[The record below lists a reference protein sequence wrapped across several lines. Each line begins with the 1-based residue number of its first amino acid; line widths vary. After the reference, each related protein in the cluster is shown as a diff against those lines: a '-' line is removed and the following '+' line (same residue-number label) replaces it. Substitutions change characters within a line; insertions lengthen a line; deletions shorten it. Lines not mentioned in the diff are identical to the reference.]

1 MGEMAGSD
9 GATQTGVRPCLSS
22 VAAGDATDVMPM
34 LSFMG
39 GPRPQVHANLPRR
52 RCHDTDRPDRH
63 ALGGTM
69 RLRTVISGH
78 ALARLPGAPGVAAR
92 LREPAGIRG
101 RLLAMALLGG
111 LWIAPGPGHS
121 QPVLQ
126 MQVGYRSLGG
136 VMVAPSPDG
145 MLVAMADHTGVI
157 KVVETRAGRLICTLQ
172 PPGGGLPAGG
182 GSRRFSW
189 SPDGRELLGPGPDDR
204 LLVWDLTRCGTSR
217 RIAMDGTGE
226 TPRKQDADAGAR
238 NTLYSVNPLADD
250 RVLIHSKSGLA
261 VVKPF
266 KGSAGRGPEV
276 GAATPVSTNAAIDE
290 RLREGRIQVLSVS
303 ANGRVAVLGDKCTPE
318 FLLDVAAGAI
328 RQVQMP
334 GMTPPPDLDSTA
346 RAIATQNCPIFALS
360 ADAALMAI
368 KYRFEGKIAVI
379 DPLKGEVLAST
390 ALENPLDPTFSSR
403 MPATVKAMAIDRES
417 RQAGVLGLSFSPD
430 GRQLRVLRV
439 LRWPLAEGSLEVR
452 SAKSLKLESTQA
464 LPPQGG
470 LGSRYVGSILTLGR
484 DAQAAMLMP
493 RLSPSGFE
501 MVVARGSGNGA
512 PVDVWPFDAA
522 TTAYSLAMTEDDV
535 FVQRARMK
543 PFDQKMMANPAMSR
557 ADVVVATS
565 RFSKAPYEF
574 EVERWSLKNAGVERS
589 EAFPSALGARPSS
602 LAYSM
607 DARYAAVI
615 SSEITTVAPTPGQA
629 TMPKSEYA
637 IALIDLQ
644 SSRPKWTKTFD
655 KYTGFNGPSAVAVD
669 PEGSAVAVLAPTADR
684 KTQLT
689 VLDGQSGAVT
699 AQLEIDPV
707 SDAFSNSLHFTR
719 SGAGI
724 LVAGFSDWMLVSR
737 DKSGRLTLQQKINKS
752 GMNAWGVAQTSG
764 RVIAPALP
772 ANVDR
777 ERHAAYYGSNV
788 PALRLPLP
796 RSPGIAAANAKESRV
811 AVALE
816 DRVVRVFDVQAESP
830 KLLGELK
837 AFDAEIVQMA
847 FSTSGDRLAIA
858 DANGVVAL
866 FNTETM
872 RLGARLYAF
881 PSGNWAV
888 VDADGRFDTNDIEGL
903 QRLHWI
909 VPDEP
914 FKALPL
920 EIFTREYFTPG
931 LLARIWSG
939 ERLPPVK
946 VLSTLNRAQPL
957 VRINGVTPSRSDPLK
972 VDVTVDVEASR
983 DATGR
988 FGGVSSLQLF
998 RDGSLVGRAEPV
1010 INEKANRAS
1019 VVFKDIR
1026 LPRGAASVSFSAYGF
1041 NADRVKSETVS
1052 AVHAKPAGAATSGG
1066 KPGKAYVI
1074 GIGVNTSDNPLF
1086 NLRYAAN
1093 DARLS
1098 IDALSK
1104 RLRAQGQYADV
1115 VTVPLIADGAK
1126 ERNATK
1132 ARIRSVLNVLGG
1144 KEADRAGLADLTEA
1158 SRLSAAT
1165 PDDLV
1170 IVTFA
1175 GHGTVD
1181 ERGVFHLLPQ
1191 DVGAKGSRALT
1202 PAMLASSAISTD
1214 DLEAWI
1220 RDVDAGEFALIIDAC
1235 HSAASVDAQ
1244 GFRPGPLGTHGLGQ
1258 LAYDKGIRILAAS
1271 QADDVAAE
1279 DPGLKH
1285 GLLTFALMQDGLA
1298 SGRADF
1304 KPVDK
1309 RISLEELLAYGEV
1322 GVPALDEELRSGKRA
1337 GSDGLRVA
1345 KEVGLAMSD
1354 RRVQRPRLFNF
1365 SRRGAGTVLETMP

>member
-1 MGEMAGSD
+1 MVMWRGAGAQRTPES
-9 GATQTGVRPCLSS
+9 GRACCS
-22 VAAGDATDVMPM
+22 VAARACDQCDADALIHGV
-34 LSFMG
+34 
-39 GPRPQVHANLPRR
+39 PRQQAHASLK
-52 RCHDTDRPDRH
+52 RCRWHDTDRPEMH
-63 ALGGTM
+63 ALGGNM
-69 RLRTVISGH
+69 RLRTVMSDY
-78 ALARLPGAPGVAAR
+78 ALARLPGAPGVVAR
-92 LREPAGIRG
+92 LRGPAGIRG

-111 LWIAPGPGHS
+111 LWIVPGPGHS

-126 MQVGYRSLGG
+126 MQVGYRPLGT
-136 VMVAPSPDG
+136 VVVAPSPDG
-145 MLVAMADHTGVI
+145 MLVATADHTGVI

-172 PPGGGLPAGG
+172 PPGGGLLAGG
-182 GSRRFSW
+182 GSRRFTW
-189 SPDGRELLGPGPDDR
+189 STDGRELLGPGPDDQW
-204 LLVWDLTRCGTSR
+204 LVWDLRRCGTSR
-217 RIAMDGTGE
+217 RIAMDGTGA
-226 TPRKQDADAGAR
+226 TPRKQDADAVAR
-238 NTLYSVNPLADD
+238 DYLYSMNPIADD
-250 RVLIHSKSGLA
+250 RVLIHSKKGLT
-261 VVKPF
+261 VLKPF
-266 KGSAGRGPEV
+266 KGSAGREPVG
-276 GAATPVSTNAAIDE
+276 GAATPISTNAAMDE
-290 RLREGRIQVLSVS
+290 RLRGGRIQVLSVS
-303 ANGRVAVLGDKCTPE
+303 ANGRFAVLGDKCSPE
-318 FLLDVAAGAI
+318 FLLDLAAGGI
-328 RQVQMP
+328 RPVQIP
-334 GMTPPPDLDSTA
+334 GMTPPPNLDPVA
-346 RAIATQNCPIFALS
+346 QAVVTQNCPIFALS

-403 MPATVKAMAIDRES
+403 VPASVKAMAIDRES
-417 RQAGVLGLSFSPD
+417 RQAGVLGLGFSPD
-430 GRQLRVLRV
+430 GRQLRVLRA
-439 LRWPLAEGSLEVR
+439 LRWPLAEGALEVR
-452 SAKSLKLESTQA
+452 SAKSLKLEFTQA
-464 LPPQGG
+464 LPPQRG
-470 LGSRYVGSILTLGR
+470 LGGHYVGSILALGR

-493 RLSPSGFE
+493 RVSQSGFE
-501 MVVARGSGNGA
+501 LVVARGSGNGA
-512 PVDVWPFDAA
+512 AVDVWPLDAA
-522 TTAYSLAMTEDDV
+522 TTAYSLAMTESDV
-535 FVQRARMK
+535 FVQRARLK
-543 PFDQKMMANPAMSR
+543 PFDMKAMANPAISR
-557 ADVVVATS
+557 ADAVAAS
-565 RFSKAPYEF
+565 SGFNKAPFEF
-574 EVERWSLKNAGVERS
+574 ELERWSLKSAEVERS
-589 EAFPSALGARPSS
+589 KAFPSALPARPSS

-607 DARYAAVI
+607 DGRYAAVI
-615 SSEITTVAPTPGQA
+615 SSEMTGIPTSPGQA
-629 TMPKSEYA
+629 TKPKSESA

-655 KYTGFNGPSAVAVD
+655 KYTDFNGPSAVAVAPD
-669 PEGSAVAVLAPTADR
+669 GSAVAVLAPTPDR

-689 VLDGQSGAVT
+689 MLDGQSGNVI
-699 AQLEIDPV
+699 AQLELGPPT
-707 SDAFSNSLHFTR
+707 DALNTSLHFTQ

-724 LVAGFSDWMLVSR
+724 LVADFYRWTLVSR
-737 DKSGRLTLQQKINKS
+737 DKSGRLTLQQEIDKS

-777 ERHAAYYGSNV
+777 ERHAAYYGLNV

-796 RSPGIAAANAKESRV
+796 RSPGVAAANAKESRV

-816 DRVVRVFDVQAESP
+816 DRVVRVFDVQAGSP
-830 KLLGELK
+830 KLLGEFK

-847 FSTSGDRLAIA
+847 FSTTGDRLAIA

-866 FNTETM
+866 VNTETM
-872 RLGARLYAF
+872 RIEARLYAF

-920 EIFTREYFTPG
+920 EIFMREYFTPG
-931 LLARIWSG
+931 LLSRLWSG
-939 ERLPPVK
+939 ERLPQVK

-957 VRINGVTPSRSDPLK
+957 VRINGVTPSTADPLK

-1041 NADRVKSETVS
+1041 NADRVKSETVG
-1052 AVHAKPAGAATSGG
+1052 AVYAKPAGAATSGG

-1086 NLRYAAN
+1086 NLRYAAD

-1104 RLRAQGQYADV
+1104 RLRARGQYTDV

-1144 KEADRAGLADLTEA
+1144 KEADRAGLADLPEA

-1175 GHGTVD
+1175 GHGTVND
-1181 ERGVFHLLPQ
+1181 RGVFHLLPQ
-1191 DVGAKGSRALT
+1191 DVGVKGSRELT

-1214 DLEAWI
+1214 DLETWI

-1244 GFRPGPLGTHGLGQ
+1244 GFRPGPLGTRGLGQ

-1309 RISLEELLAYGEV
+1309 IISLEELLAYGEV
-1322 GVPALDEELRSGKRA
+1322 GVPALDEELRSGQRA
-1337 GSDGLRVA
+1337 GSDGLRTA
-1345 KEVGLAMSD
+1345 DEVGLAMSD
-1354 RRVQRPRLFNF
+1354 RHVQRPRLFNF
-1365 SRRGAGTVLETMP
+1365 SRRGTGAVLRAVP

>member
-1 MGEMAGSD
+1 
-9 GATQTGVRPCLSS
+9 
-22 VAAGDATDVMPM
+22 
-34 LSFMG
+34 
-39 GPRPQVHANLPRR
+39 
-52 RCHDTDRPDRH
+52 
-63 ALGGTM
+63 M
-69 RLRTVISGH
+69 RLRTVISDH
-78 ALARLPGAPGVAAR
+78 ALARLPGAPGVVAR
-92 LREPAGIRG
+92 LRRPAGIPG

-121 QPVLQ
+121 EPVLQ
-126 MQVGYRSLGG
+126 MQVGYRPLGT
-136 VMVAPSPDG
+136 VIVVPSPDG
-145 MLVAMADHTGVI
+145 MLVAAADHTGVI
-157 KVVETRAGRLICTLQ
+157 KVMETRAGRLICTLQ
-172 PPGGGLPAGG
+172 PPRGGLPAGG
-182 GSRRFSW
+182 GSRRFTW
-189 SPDGRELLGPGPDDR
+189 STDGRELLSPGSGDR
-204 LLVWDLTRCGTSR
+204 LLVWDLRRCGTSR
-217 RIAMDGTGE
+217 GIGMDGKGE
-226 TPRKQDADAGAR
+226 PPRKQDADAGSR
-238 NTLYSVNPLADD
+238 DYLYSVNTLADD
-250 RVLIHSKSGLA
+250 RVLIHSKKGLA
-261 VVKPF
+261 VLKPF
-266 KGSAGRGPEV
+266 KGSAGREPE
-276 GAATPVSTNAAIDE
+276 GGNATPVSTNAAIDE
-290 RLREGRIQVLSVS
+290 RLREGHIQVLSVS
-303 ANGRVAVLGDKCTPE
+303 ANGRVAVLGDKCAPE
-318 FLLDVAAGAI
+318 FLLDLATGGV
-328 RQVQMP
+328 RPVQMP
-334 GMTPPPDLDSTA
+334 GMTPPPGLDS
-346 RAIATQNCPIFALS
+346 IVGATVSQNCPIFALS

-379 DPLKGEVLAST
+379 NPLKGEVLAST
-390 ALENPLDPTFSSR
+390 ALENPIDPTFSSR
-403 MPATVKAMAIDRES
+403 VGPWVKAMAIDRES

-430 GRQLRVLRV
+430 GSQLRVLRE
-439 LRWPLAEGSLEVR
+439 LHWPLAEGALEVR
-452 SAKSLKLESTQA
+452 SAKTLKLESTQA

-470 LGSRYVGSILTLGR
+470 PGSRYIGSILALGR

-493 RLSPSGFE
+493 RMSPSGFE
-501 MVVARGSGNGA
+501 LVVARGSGNGA
-512 PVDVWPFDAA
+512 SVDVWPLDAA
-522 TTAYSLAMTEDDV
+522 TTAHSLAMTENDV

-543 PFDQKMMANPAMSR
+543 PFDMKAMANPAMSR
-557 ADVVVATS
+557 ADAVAAS
-565 RFSKAPYEF
+565 SGYNKAPFEF
-574 EVERWSLKNAGVERS
+574 ELERWSLKSAAVERS
-589 EAFPSALGARPSS
+589 KAFPSALPARPSS

-607 DARYAAVI
+607 DGRYAAVI
-615 SSEITTVAPTPGQA
+615 SSEMTTVAPAPGQ
-629 TMPKSEYA
+629 TIKRKSESA

-644 SSRPKWTKTFD
+644 SSRPRWTKTFD
-655 KYTGFNGPSAVAVD
+655 KYTDVNGPSAVAVA
-669 PEGSAVAVLAPTADR
+669 PEGSAVAVLAPTSDR
-684 KTQLT
+684 KRQLT

-699 AQLEIDPV
+699 AQLELEPQPDT
-707 SDAFSNSLHFTR
+707 SDTSLHFTR

-724 LVAGFSDWMLVSR
+724 LVAGFYRWTLVSR
-737 DKSGRLTLQQKINKS
+737 DTSGRLTLQQEIDKF

-772 ANVDR
+772 ADVDR
-777 ERHAAYYGSNV
+777 ERDAAYYGLNV

-796 RSPGIAAANAKESRV
+796 RSPGVAVANAKESRV
-811 AVALE
+811 AAALD
-816 DRVVRVFDVQAESP
+816 DRIVRVFDVQAESP
-830 KLLGELK
+830 KLLGEIK
-837 AFDAEIVQMA
+837 AFDAEIVQMV

-866 FNTETM
+866 LNTETM
-872 RLGARLYAF
+872 RIEARLYAF

-903 QRLHWI
+903 QRLHWV

-920 EIFTREYFTPG
+920 EIFMREYFTPG
-931 LLARIWSG
+931 LLARVLSG

-946 VLSTLNRAQPL
+946 VLSALNRAQPL
-957 VRINGVTPSRSDPLK
+957 VRINGATPSRADPLK

-1026 LPRGAASVSFSAYGF
+1026 LPRGAASVSFSAYAF
-1041 NADRVKSETVS
+1041 NADLVKSETVS
-1052 AVHAKPAGAATSGG
+1052 AVYAKPAGAATSGG

-1074 GIGVNTSDNPLF
+1074 GIGVNTSDNPRF
-1086 NLRYAAN
+1086 NLRYAAD

-1126 ERNATK
+1126 ERNATR

-1144 KEADRAGLADLTEA
+1144 NEAARAGLADLPEA

-1175 GHGTVD
+1175 GHGALND
-1181 ERGVFHLLPQ
+1181 RGVFHLLPQ
-1191 DVGAKGSRALT
+1191 DVGAKGTRELT
-1202 PAMLASSAISTD
+1202 PAMLTAMLASSAISTD
-1214 DLEAWI
+1214 DLVAWI

-1244 GFRPGPLGTHGLGQ
+1244 GFRPGPLGTRGLGQ

-1285 GLLTFALMQDGLA
+1285 GLLTFALMQDGLT

-1309 RISLEELLAYGEV
+1309 IISLEELLAYGEV
-1322 GVPALDEELRSGKRA
+1322 GVPALDEELRSGQRA
-1337 GSDGLRVA
+1337 DSDGLRTA
-1345 KEVGLAMSD
+1345 DEVGLAMSD
-1354 RRVQRPRLFNF
+1354 RHVQRPRLFNF
-1365 SRRGAGTVLETMP
+1365 SRRGTGAVLRAVP